1 MCVSHSHKVHFCI
14 VLFHLMSLPF
24 VVFERPN
31 LLTYSY
37 MTREVS
43 ERGCGRLLMAKLRS
57 LCYLLGY
64 ANDPNNFLIAVM
76 IVFNVTKSR

>member
-1 MCVSHSHKVHFCI
+1 MCVSHSQKVHPCI
-14 VLFHLMSLPF
+14 VLFHLMPLPF

-31 LLTYSY
+31 LLTYSF

-43 ERGCGRLLMAKLRS
+43 ERGCGRLLMAKLHS

-64 ANDPNNFLIAVM
+64 ANDPNNFLIFM